1 MKNNAILSLAQM
13 FSFIKEEAN
22 VKSFLFPPKRL
33 HKVNETVFFFFPK
46 KRKVPLESLLYTT
59 LTNQHAGKLI

>member
-33 HKVNETVFFFFPK
+33 HKVNETGFFFPK

>member
-22 VKSFLFPPKRL
+22 VKSFLFLPKRL
-33 HKVNETVFFFFPK
+33 HKVNETFFCL
-46 KRKVPLESLLYTT
+46 KRKSL
-59 LTNQHAGKLI
+59 